1 MDDER
6 ETFLLSI
13 PDAINSSEYSSSSDD
28 SDIEVASTFD
38 EQENELIKISND
50 LRLDSDSD
58 ESADDNATVLP
69 QSMTSTHFDVDVHSS
84 EDDEIPVDGAMV
96 DNASSITS
104 NNDTNAIGRV
114 SRKRKRRAWSV
125 KEKLMA
131 VGHYEE
137 VQEQTFN
144 GENRW
149 MHSVSIVPMDQE
161 SRRTTKSS
169 SDGER
174 LQTDLRS
181 FDRLL

>member
-69 QSMTSTHFDVDVHSS
+69 QSM
-84 EDDEIPVDGAMV
+84 I
-96 DNASSITS
+96 
-104 NNDTNAIGRV
+104 
-114 SRKRKRRAWSV
+114 
-125 KEKLMA
+125 
-131 VGHYEE
+131 
-137 VQEQTFN
+137 
-144 GENRW
+144 
-149 MHSVSIVPMDQE
+149 
-161 SRRTTKSS
+161 
-169 SDGER
+169 
-174 LQTDLRS
+174 
-181 FDRLL
+181 